1 MKLVSVFLLA
11 AAAWG
16 VIAMSQTAVSA
27 ETGFNK
33 VQYDRLMTE
42 RKPVVV
48 EFHAPWCPV
57 CKTQKV
63 LVGEIA
69 TGPEF
74 KDVAFLSAD
83 FDKEVA
89 LKKEMRVS
97 AQSTFV
103 VFKNGKEVARSTGQT
118 NKQELKALFTKA
130 L

>member
-33 VQYDRLMTE
+33 VQYDKLMTE
-42 RKPVVV
+42 GKPIVV

-57 CKTQKV
+57 CKTQKI

-69 TGPEF
+69 IEPAF

-97 AQSTFV
+97 TQSTFV

-118 NKQELKALFTKA
+118 KKQELTSLFAKAL
-130 L
+130 

>member
-69 TGPEF
+69 TDPEF